1 MSNVVA
7 LSQTARTRAFVPG
20 AERLV
25 DLFAHHRHPAD
36 DARWLKEN
44 AEALRLLV
52 TTGQGLAPDVVARIH
67 GGTARDL
74 PRRLAFFPQYYR
86 FHLSIALDLAALGL
100 PGFRA
105 DALVAQAIAQGLPE
119 AELSDLQRAEAR
131 LFAQRV
137 GLTIPGDSS
146 LTERLLRFGSRA
158 ATFALPNKKAAYELT
173 HIAFYLSDYG
183 RHAFDGAE
191 RLRES
196 LSFAGLVAC
205 LEQNTD
211 LLAEICVA
219 LRYCGASPPAAW
231 EDAVAADLAAFRVA
245 PAEGAA
251 GRDDYHAWLM
261 AAWSVAAA
269 GGAPLA
275 RTLPTGAL
283 GFAAPRRAS
292 ALSEISVA
300 LFDLDLARTP
310 DWPVMRRRLATRLS
324 VPALAVLDRAAAST
338 PAFEP
343 FFARFVRA
351 TPKGFAA

>member
-1 MSNVVA
+1 MTNVLA
-7 LSQTARTRAFVPG
+7 LPDTLRRRGLVP
-20 AERLV
+20 ASERLV
-25 DLFAHHRHPAD
+25 DLFAHHRHDPG

-44 AEALRLLV
+44 AEVLRLLV
-52 TTGQGLAPDVVARIH
+52 TTGQTLAPDVLARIH
-67 GGTARDL
+67 GATAREL
-74 PRRLAFFPQYYR
+74 PARMAFFPQYYR
-86 FHLSIALDLAALGL
+86 FFLSIALDLSALGM
-100 PGFRA
+100 PGLDARHLVVRA
-105 DALVAQAIAQGLPE
+105 FDEGLPE

-131 LFAQRV
+131 LFAQRAGV
-137 GLTIPGDSS
+137 NTPDDAG

-196 LSFAGLVAC
+196 LEFAGLVAW

-219 LRYCGASPPAAW
+219 LRFCGEQPAPAW
-231 EDAVAADLAAFRVA
+231 EDCVAADLAAFRIA
-245 PAEGAA
+245 PMEHAA
-251 GRDDYHAWLM
+251 GTDAYHTWLM
-261 AAWSVAAA
+261 AAWAVSAT
-269 GGAPLA
+269 GGAPLN
-275 RTLPTGAL
+275 RTLPGGSL

-292 ALSEISVA
+292 ALHEVSAA
-300 LFDLDLARTP
+300 LMDLDGARCP

-324 VPALAVLDRAAAST
+324 VPALEMLDRAASST

-343 FFARFVRA
+343 FFARFARVS
-351 TPKGFAA
+351 PKGHVA